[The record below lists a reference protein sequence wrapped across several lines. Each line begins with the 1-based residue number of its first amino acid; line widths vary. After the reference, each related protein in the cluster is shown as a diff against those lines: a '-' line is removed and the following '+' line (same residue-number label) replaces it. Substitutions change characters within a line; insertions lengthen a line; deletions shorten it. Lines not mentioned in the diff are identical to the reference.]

1 MCAGRHLRRMKRL
14 EFSFLKRV
22 PPGRRVTIAIAI
34 VLAIPAF
41 IVVRNVVACWSI
53 TKLPGSAPAF
63 CGTDNRSDGPQFI
76 VNQQRPRPETP
87 VASSPEIAIPEETL
101 PAWDG
106 DSRVTLLFI
115 GLDERD
121 WEVGQGAPRS
131 DTMILFTIDPVSKTA
146 GMLSIPRDLW
156 VNIPGWGYSKI
167 NTAYAYGAAA
177 KLPGGGPG
185 LAIKTIEQVIGVP
198 IQYYAQV
205 DFKAFEEAIDAMG
218 GLYLCPE
225 ERITIDPI
233 GPKPPVKMGPE
244 CRKYWGY
251 EVLGYARNRK
261 TKGGD
266 IDRAGRQQKVIMAL
280 VDQVFLPQNF
290 STMVSKA
297 PDIYAEA
304 ESGLRTN
311 LSFDDALKL
320 GVLLSQIPKE
330 NIKRGVIDYSMAF
343 LTSVVVN
350 GQKASILQPYPD
362 KIRELRNEIFLDAG
376 PVSPIASGTS
386 VELMQ
391 EDAAQVRVVNGT
403 RTEGLSERAGNFLL
417 ERGIGVVNIGGYSE
431 RQYDRTTIVVYG
443 PKLYTLRYL
452 ISTFG
457 IDRPSQI
464 LFSPDPTSPVDIE
477 LRVGVDALDIIP

>member
-1 MCAGRHLRRMKRL
+1 MNKT

-22 PPGRRVTIAIAI
+22 PSERIVVIVIAVA
-34 VLAIPAF
+34 LAIPSF
-41 IVVRNVVACWSI
+41 IFVRDLVVCWKM
-53 TKLPGSAPAF
+53 TELPGNPPAS
-63 CGTDNRSDGPQFI
+63 CGTDSSLGGPQFI
-76 VNQQRPRPETP
+76 ANRQGERSEAVFTP
-87 VASSPEIAIPEETL
+87 TPEIAIPEEAL

-121 WEVGQGAPRS
+121 WEEGQGAPRS
-131 DTMILFTIDPVSKTA
+131 DTMMLFTIDPVSKTA

-156 VNIPGWGYSKI
+156 VNIPGWGFSKI

-185 LAIKTIEQVIGVP
+185 LAIKTVEQFIGVP

-218 GLYLCPE
+218 GLYLCPGE
-225 ERITIDPI
+225 KITIDPI

-244 CRKYWGY
+244 CRTYWGY

-266 IDRAGRQQKVIMAL
+266 IDRAGRQQKVIIAL
-280 VDQVFLPQNF
+280 VDQVFSPQNF
-290 STMVSKA
+290 PTMVSKA
-297 PDIYAEA
+297 PEIYAEA

-311 LSFDDALKL
+311 LSFNDALKL

-330 NIKRGVIDYSMAF
+330 NIKQGIINYSMAT

-362 KIRELRNEIFLDAG
+362 KIRELRDEIFSTTEPL
-376 PVSPIASGTS
+376 SPIASG
-386 VELMQ
+386 EPIALMQ
-391 EDAAQVRVVNGT
+391 EDAARVRVVNGT
-403 RTEGLSERAGNFLL
+403 RTDGLPEKVADFLL
-417 ERGIGVVNIGGYSE
+417 EQGMNVVEAGGYSE
-431 RQYDRTTIVVYG
+431 RRYDRTTVVMYG
-443 PKLYTLRYL
+443 PKLYSLRFL

-457 IDRPSQI
+457 MERPNQI
-464 LFSPDPTSPVDIE
+464 VFNPDPTSSVDIE
-477 LRVGVDALDIIP
+477 VRVGEDALNLVP